1 MNRITETLTWVV
13 LLTASGIALAQESSP
28 TADIELVPH
37 PDLEQL
43 DANVRDVLQPA
54 VDYFRQQR
62 ATLQGRQLGLAYGRI
77 GINYLAH
84 EQQEAAGACLRNA
97 AALDPGNARWPYLLG
112 VSYEESGFLEKA
124 KDSYRESLKIDPR
137 YLPGFNRLG
146 RVLLELDSLE
156 EAEAAFEVVLQA
168 DSDDAAA
175 VAGMGRAAFQ
185 REDYR
190 RAASLFQRAL
200 RLEPEASALHYRL
213 GLTYRALGETDKAR
227 AELDQAG
234 KRIPSVEDPLLAFVQ
249 AHTRGPDHYL
259 EAAAKAEE
267 MGSPAAALKF
277 YDIATSIDPSNVDAL
292 IRLGELQGGA
302 GDSDAA
308 LRAFGRVLSIEPENP
323 KANYYVGTLLEQRG
337 DETQARQHYAKALE
351 KEPQLVEPRMLLA
364 NSLMRA
370 REFSQA
376 GENYSQIAHQ
386 LPSSVEVLYL
396 LGMAWLAAGE
406 CQWAHPVLLRAFQLA
421 PGDGP
426 TLTALARTYS
436 TCDDATDEQRAQALE
451 TTRAMYDRDPAQQ
464 TAETLAMAS
473 AANGLFEE
481 AVDYQAQAMFEALKQ
496 NDRSV
501 LPWMQANLERYKAG
515 QPAQDPWSLDAQVYR
530 PRPLMATSGGVTA
543 TR

>member
-1 MNRITETLTWVV
+1 MNRIAETLFATV
-13 LLTASGIALAQESSP
+13 LMAASAIALAQADAP
-28 TADIELVPH
+28 MVDIELVPH
-37 PDLEQL
+37 PDPEQL
-43 DANVRDVLQPA
+43 DPAVSEVLQPA

-62 ATLQGRQLGLAYGRI
+62 ATLQGRSLGLAYGRM

-84 EQQEAAGACLRNA
+84 EQQEPAAACLRNA
-97 AALDPGNARWPYLLG
+97 GALDPGNARWPYLLG
-112 VSYEESGFLEKA
+112 YSYQQSGFLDKA
-124 KDSYRESLKIDPR
+124 RDSYRDALKIDPG
-137 YLPGFNRLG
+137 YLPGFIRLG
-146 RVLLELDSLE
+146 RVLLELDSLD
-156 EAEAAFEVVLQA
+156 EAQASFEVVLQA
-168 DSDDAAA
+168 NSDNAAA
-175 VAGMGRAAFQ
+175 VAGMGRIAFH
-185 REDYR
+185 REDYP

-200 RLEPEASALHYRL
+200 RLDPEASSLHYRL
-213 GLTYRALGETDKAR
+213 GQTYRALGEADKAQ
-227 AELDQAG
+227 AELDRAGEQAPA
-234 KRIPSVEDPLLAFVQ
+234 IEDPLLAFVE
-249 AHTRGPDHYL
+249 AHTRGAGHYL

-267 MGSPAAALKF
+267 MGSPAVALKF

-292 IRLGELQGGA
+292 LRLGELQGGA

-308 LRAFGRVLSIEPENP
+308 LRAFGRVLSIEPDNA

-337 DETQARQHYAKALE
+337 DEIQAREYYSKALE

-376 GENYSQIAHQ
+376 GDNYSQIAHQ

-406 CQWAHPVLLRAFQLA
+406 CQWAHPVLLQAFRLA

-426 TLTALARTYS
+426 TLTALGRAYS

-451 TTRAMYDRDPAQQ
+451 TTRAMYDRDPSQQ

-473 AANGLFEE
+473 AASGLFEE
-481 AVDYQAQAMFEALKQ
+481 AVDYQAQAIFEALKQ
-496 NDRSV
+496 NDTSV
-501 LPWMQANLERYKAG
+501 ERYKAG

-530 PRPLMATSGGVTA
+530 PRPLMATSGGLPA
-543 TR
+543 AR